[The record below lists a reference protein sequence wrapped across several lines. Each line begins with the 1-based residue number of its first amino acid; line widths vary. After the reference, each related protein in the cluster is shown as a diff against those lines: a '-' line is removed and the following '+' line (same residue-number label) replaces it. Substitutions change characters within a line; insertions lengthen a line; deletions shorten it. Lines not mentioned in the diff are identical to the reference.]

1 METENTDRQFS
12 IDNLLEKA
20 KEALRKFKEAPGK
33 LKAGLLAALAMGF
46 ALVAVIASA
55 WFPSGLSDAVVE
67 REYEEHVLASLPDA
81 GIYDAGGSW
90 KVESVDVTS
99 KEKRD
104 VEPFFTAQFGDTYYE
119 VVGKVKASSG
129 SAELE
134 RVLSCDFVMHEGEWQ
149 PLMDPNT
156 ESETWRATAAPD
168 EKKLG
173 ENGIEALRMVDV
185 ANRSNELSMLYADC
199 KATVDDLSFNEDEQ
213 TASAQ
218 LTFKR
223 EDAFSTAKAVVDA
236 GWKFENGHWI
246 LTSAKANAGAAR
258 VSHEKLVGT
267 WKGTFK
273 DTVADEGNCFGA
285 QGKELVLKI
294 TSVDDESGKV
304 EGTFQGLVHHHA
316 YLDTDANS
324 VEGDTDT
331 GEIPFVA
338 TLNESENIG
347 VNYAG
352 MKTMTIGASFTAPE
366 TSSGKVH
373 ISFGFGTRDDA
384 NAALAKLITKA
395 SVQKGYRSSSMFEDT
410 YTLTKEQ

>member
-1 METENTDRQFS
+1 METENTNKQFG
-12 IDNLLEKA
+12 IDNLLEKP
-20 KEALRKFKEAPGK
+20 KELLCRLKKAPSK
-33 LKAGLLAALAMGF
+33 LKAGILAALAMAI
-46 ALVAVIASA
+46 ALVVYAPAL
-55 WFPSGLSDAVVE
+55 FPSGPSDAVVK
-67 REYEEHVLASLPDA
+67 REYDEHVLASLPDV

-90 KVESVDVTS
+90 KIDSVDVTS

-104 VEPFFTAQFGDTYYE
+104 VEPFLTAQFGETYYE
-119 VVGKVKASSG
+119 VHGKVKASNG
-129 SAELE
+129 RAELE
-134 RVLSCDFVMHEGEWQ
+134 RVLSCNFVMHEGEWQ
-149 PLMDPNT
+149 PLTDPDT

-173 ENGIEALRMVDV
+173 ENGIEALRMVDA

-199 KATVDDLSFNEDEQ
+199 KATVDDLTFNEDEQ
-213 TASAQ
+213 TASAM

-223 EDAFSTAKAVVDA
+223 EDSFSTAKAVVDA
-236 GWKFENGHWI
+236 EWKFENGHWA
-246 LTSAKANAGAAR
+246 LSSAKADAGAAK

-285 QGKELVLKI
+285 QGKELILKI
-294 TSVDDESGKV
+294 TSVDDGSGKV
-304 EGTFQGLVHHHA
+304 EGTFQGLAHYHA

-324 VEGDTDT
+324 AEGDTDT

-338 TLNESENIG
+338 TLNESESIG

-384 NAALAKLITKA
+384 NAALAKLTTKA
-395 SVQKGYRSSSMFEDT
+395 SVKKGYRSSSMFEDT
-410 YTLTKEQ
+410 YTLVKEQ

>member
-1 METENTDRQFS
+1 METENTNKQFS
-12 IDNLLEKA
+12 IDNLLEKP
-20 KEALRKFKEAPGK
+20 KELLCRLKKAPSK
-33 LKAGLLAALAMGF
+33 LKAGILAALAMAI
-46 ALVAVIASA
+46 ALVVYAPAL
-55 WFPSGLSDAVVE
+55 FPSGPSDAVVK
-67 REYEEHVLASLPDA
+67 REYDEHVLASLPDV

-90 KVESVDVTS
+90 KIDSVDVTS

-104 VEPFFTAQFGDTYYE
+104 VEPFLTAQFGETYYE
-119 VVGKVKASSG
+119 VHGKVKASNG

-134 RVLSCDFVMHEGEWQ
+134 RVLSCNFVMHEGEWR
-149 PLMDPNT
+149 PLTDPDT

-173 ENGIEALRMVDV
+173 ENGIEALRMVDA

-199 KATVDDLSFNEDEQ
+199 KATVDDLTFNEDEQ
-213 TASAQ
+213 TASAM

-223 EDAFSTAKAVVDA
+223 EDSFSTAKAVVDA
-236 GWKFENGHWI
+236 EWKFENGHWA
-246 LTSAKANAGAAR
+246 LSSAKADAGAAK

-285 QGKELVLKI
+285 QGKELILKI
-294 TSVDDESGKV
+294 TSVDDGSGKV
-304 EGTFQGLVHHHA
+304 EGTFQGLAHYHA

-324 VEGDTDT
+324 AEGDTDT

-338 TLNESENIG
+338 TLNESESIG

-384 NAALAKLITKA
+384 NAALAKLTTKA
-395 SVQKGYRSSSMFEDT
+395 SVKKGYRSSSMFEDT
-410 YTLTKEQ
+410 YTLVKEQ

>member
-1 METENTDRQFS
+1 METENTEELNANS
-12 IDNLLEKA
+12 LHEKPKELLRRLKDMPRKA
-20 KEALRKFKEAPGK
+20 KVGMLAVGLVVMMITAFLGSAL
-33 LKAGLLAALAMGF
+33 
-46 ALVAVIASA
+46 
-55 WFPSGLSDAVVE
+55 FPSGPSDAVVK
-67 REYEEHVLASLPDA
+67 RECEEHVLATMPEAS
-81 GIYDAGGSW
+81 IYDAEGSW
-90 KVESVDVTS
+90 KVDSVDVTS
-99 KEKRD
+99 KEQRD
-104 VEPFFTAQFGDTYYE
+104 VEPFFTAQFGNTYYA
-119 VVGKVKASSG
+119 VACQVKASNG
-129 SAELE
+129 SVELD
-134 RVLSCDFVMHEGEWQ
+134 RILSCNFVMHEGEWQ
-149 PLMDPNT
+149 PLMDPDT

-173 ENGIEALRMVDV
+173 ENGIEALRMVDA

-199 KATVDDLSFNEDEQ
+199 KAGVKDLTFNEDEQ
-213 TASAQ
+213 TASAK

-223 EDAFSTAKAVVDA
+223 EDTFSTAKAVVDA
-236 GWKFENGHWI
+236 GWKFENGHWV
-246 LTSAKANAGAAR
+246 LTSAKANAGAAK

-267 WKGTFK
+267 WRGTFK
-273 DTVADEGNCFGA
+273 DSVADEGNCFGA

-304 EGTFQGLVHHHA
+304 EGSFQGLAHYHA

-384 NAALAKLITKA
+384 NAALAKLTTKA
-395 SVQKGYRSSSMFEDT
+395 SVKKGYRSSSMFEDT
-410 YTLTKEQ
+410 YTLVKEQ

>member
-1 METENTDRQFS
+1 METENTNKQFS

-20 KEALRKFKEAPGK
+20 KEALRKFKEVPGK
-33 LKAGLLAALAMGF
+33 LKAGLLAALAMGV
-46 ALVAVIASA
+46 ALVLIVLTL
-55 WFPSGLSDAVVE
+55 FPSGPSDALIKRVG
-67 REYEEHVLASLPDA
+67 EEHVLATMPDA
-81 GIYDAGGSW
+81 GIYDAEGSW
-90 KVESVDVTS
+90 KIDSVDVMS

-104 VEPFFTAQFGDTYYE
+104 MEPFLTAQFGDTYYE
-119 VVGKVKASSG
+119 VRCQVKASNG

-134 RVLSCDFVMHEGEWQ
+134 RVLSCNFVMHEGEWQ
-149 PLMDPNT
+149 PLTDPDT
-156 ESETWRATAAPD
+156 ESETWHAVTAPD
-168 EKKLG
+168 EKKIG
-173 ENGIEALRMVDV
+173 KNGIEALRMVDA

-199 KATVDDLSFNEDEQ
+199 KASVEDLTFDEDEQ

-223 EDAFSTAKAVVDA
+223 EDSFSTAKAVVDA
-236 GWKFENGHWI
+236 GWKFENGHWV
-246 LTSAKANAGAAR
+246 LASAKANAGAAK

-267 WKGTFK
+267 WKGAFK

-285 QGKELVLKI
+285 QGRELILKI
-294 TSVDDESGKV
+294 SSVDDESGKV
-304 EGTFQGLVHHHA
+304 EGTFQGLAHYHA
-316 YLDTDANS
+316 YLDADANS
-324 VEGDTDT
+324 VEGDADT
-331 GEIPFVA
+331 GEIPFVT

-384 NAALAKLITKA
+384 NAVLAKLTTKA
-395 SVQKGYRSSSMFEDT
+395 NVKKGYRSSSMFEDT
-410 YTLTKEQ
+410 YTLVKEQ

>member
-1 METENTDRQFS
+1 MEAENTEELNANS
-12 IDNLLEKA
+12 LHEKPKELLHRLKDMPRKA
-20 KEALRKFKEAPGK
+20 KVGMLAV
-33 LKAGLLAALAMGF
+33 GLVVVMITAFLGF
-46 ALVAVIASA
+46 AL
-55 WFPSGLSDAVVE
+55 FPSGPSDALIKRVG
-67 REYEEHVLASLPDA
+67 EEHVLATMPDA
-81 GIYDAGGSW
+81 GIYDAEGSW

-104 VEPFFTAQFGDTYYE
+104 VEPFFIAQFGDTYYE

-149 PLMDPNT
+149 PLMDPST

-246 LTSAKANAGAAR
+246 LTSAKANAGAAK

-273 DTVADEGNCFGA
+273 DTVADEGNCFGV

-384 NAALAKLITKA
+384 NAALAKLTTKA

>member
-1 METENTDRQFS
+1 METENTEELNANS
-12 IDNLLEKA
+12 LHEKPKELLRRLKDMPRKA
-20 KEALRKFKEAPGK
+20 KVGMLAVGLVVVMITAFLGSAL
-33 LKAGLLAALAMGF
+33 
-46 ALVAVIASA
+46 
-55 WFPSGLSDAVVE
+55 FPSGPSDAVVK
-67 REYEEHVLASLPDA
+67 RECEEHVLATMPEAS
-81 GIYDAGGSW
+81 IYDAEGSW
-90 KVESVDVTS
+90 KVDSVDVTS
-99 KEKRD
+99 KEQRD
-104 VEPFFTAQFGDTYYE
+104 VEPFFTAQFGNTYYA
-119 VVGKVKASSG
+119 VACQVKASNG
-129 SAELE
+129 SVELD
-134 RVLSCDFVMHEGEWQ
+134 RILSCNFVMHEGEWQ
-149 PLMDPNT
+149 PLMDPDT

-173 ENGIEALRMVDV
+173 ENGIEALRMVDA

-199 KATVDDLSFNEDEQ
+199 KAGVKDLTFNEDEQ
-213 TASAQ
+213 TASAK

-223 EDAFSTAKAVVDA
+223 EDTFSTAKAVVDA
-236 GWKFENGHWI
+236 GWKFENGHWV
-246 LTSAKANAGAAR
+246 LTSAKANAGAAK

-267 WKGTFK
+267 WRGTFK
-273 DTVADEGNCFGA
+273 DSVADEGNCFGA

-304 EGTFQGLVHHHA
+304 EGSFQGLAHYHA

-384 NAALAKLITKA
+384 NAALAKLTTKA
-395 SVQKGYRSSSMFEDT
+395 SVKKGYRSSSMFEDT
-410 YTLTKEQ
+410 YTLVKEQ

>member
-1 METENTDRQFS
+1 METENTEELNANS
-12 IDNLLEKA
+12 LHEKPKELLHRLKDMSRKA
-20 KEALRKFKEAPGK
+20 KVGI
-33 LKAGLLAALAMGF
+33 LAVG
-46 ALVAVIASA
+46 LVAVMIAAFLRSA
-55 WFPSGLSDAVVE
+55 LFPSGPSDALIKRVG
-67 REYEEHVLASLPDA
+67 EEHVLATMPDA
-81 GIYDAGGSW
+81 GIYDAEGSW
-90 KVESVDVTS
+90 KIDSVDVMS

-104 VEPFFTAQFGDTYYE
+104 MEPFLTAQLGDTYYE
-119 VVGKVKASSG
+119 VTCQVEASNG

-134 RVLSCDFVMHEGEWQ
+134 RVLSCNFVMHEGEWQ
-149 PLMDPNT
+149 PLTDPDT
-156 ESETWRATAAPD
+156 ESETWHAVTAPD
-168 EKKLG
+168 EKKIRK
-173 ENGIEALRMVDV
+173 NGIEALRMVDA
-185 ANRSNELSMLYADC
+185 ANRNNELSVLYADC
-199 KATVDDLSFNEDEQ
+199 KANVEDLTFDEDEQ

-223 EDAFSTAKAVVDA
+223 EDSFSTAKAVVDA

-246 LTSAKANAGAAR
+246 LSSAKADAGAAK

-267 WKGTFK
+267 WRGTFK
-273 DTVADEGNCFGA
+273 DTVADEGNCFSA
-285 QGKELVLKI
+285 QGKELILKI
-294 TSVDDESGKV
+294 SSVDDESGKV
-304 EGTFQGLVHHHA
+304 EGTFQGLAHYHA

-324 VEGDTDT
+324 VEGDIDT

-384 NAALAKLITKA
+384 NAALAKLTTKA
-395 SVQKGYRSSSMFEDT
+395 NVKKGYRSSSMFEDT
-410 YTLTKEQ
+410 YTLVKEQ

>member
-1 METENTDRQFS
+1 METENTNKQFS
-12 IDNLLEKA
+12 IDNLLEKP
-20 KEALRKFKEAPGK
+20 KELLCRLKKAPSK
-33 LKAGLLAALAMGF
+33 LKAGILAALAMAI
-46 ALVAVIASA
+46 ALVVYAPAL
-55 WFPSGLSDAVVE
+55 FPSGPSDAVVK
-67 REYEEHVLASLPDA
+67 REYDEHVLASLPDV

-90 KVESVDVTS
+90 KIDSVDVTS

-104 VEPFFTAQFGDTYYE
+104 VEPFLTAQFGETYYE
-119 VVGKVKASSG
+119 VHGKVKASNG

-134 RVLSCDFVMHEGEWQ
+134 RVLSCNFVMHEGEWQ
-149 PLMDPNT
+149 PLTDPDT
-156 ESETWRATAAPD
+156 ESEAWRATAAPD

-173 ENGIEALRMVDV
+173 ENGIEALRMVDA
-185 ANRSNELSMLYADC
+185 ANRSSELSMLYADC
-199 KATVDDLSFNEDEQ
+199 KATVDDLTFNEDEQ
-213 TASAQ
+213 TASAM

-223 EDAFSTAKAVVDA
+223 EDSFSTAKAVVDA
-236 GWKFENGHWI
+236 EWKFENGHWA
-246 LTSAKANAGAAR
+246 LSSAKADAGAAK

-285 QGKELVLKI
+285 QGKELILKI
-294 TSVDDESGKV
+294 TSVDDGSGKV
-304 EGTFQGLVHHHA
+304 EGTFQGLAHYHA

-324 VEGDTDT
+324 AEGDTDT

-338 TLNESENIG
+338 TLNESESIG

-384 NAALAKLITKA
+384 NAALAKLTTKA
-395 SVQKGYRSSSMFEDT
+395 SVKKGYRSSSMFEDT
-410 YTLTKEQ
+410 YTLVKEQ

>member
-1 METENTDRQFS
+1 METENTEELNANS
-12 IDNLLEKA
+12 LHEKPKELLRRLKDMPRKA
-20 KEALRKFKEAPGK
+20 KVGMLAVGLVVVMITAFLGSAL
-33 LKAGLLAALAMGF
+33 
-46 ALVAVIASA
+46 
-55 WFPSGLSDAVVE
+55 FPSGPSDAVVK
-67 REYEEHVLASLPDA
+67 RECEEHVLASLPEA
-81 GIYDAGGSW
+81 SIYDAEGSW
-90 KVESVDVTS
+90 KVDSVDVTS
-99 KEKRD
+99 KEQRD
-104 VEPFFTAQFGDTYYE
+104 VEPFFTAQFGNTYYA
-119 VVGKVKASSG
+119 VACQVKASNG
-129 SAELE
+129 SVELD
-134 RVLSCDFVMHEGEWQ
+134 RILSCNFVMYEGEWQ
-149 PLMDPNT
+149 PLMDPDT

-173 ENGIEALRMVDV
+173 ENGIEALRMVDA

-199 KATVDDLSFNEDEQ
+199 KAGVKDLTFNEDEQ
-213 TASAQ
+213 TASAK

-223 EDAFSTAKAVVDA
+223 EDTFSTAKAVVDA
-236 GWKFENGHWI
+236 GWKFENGHWV
-246 LTSAKANAGAAR
+246 LTSAKANAGAAK

-267 WKGTFK
+267 WRGTFK
-273 DTVADEGNCFGA
+273 DSVADEGNCFGA

-304 EGTFQGLVHHHA
+304 EGSFQGLAHYHA

-384 NAALAKLITKA
+384 NTVLAKLTTKA
-395 SVQKGYRSSSMFEDT
+395 NAKKGYRSSSMFEDT
-410 YTLTKEQ
+410 YSLVKEQ

>member
-1 METENTDRQFS
+1 METENTNKQFS

-20 KEALRKFKEAPGK
+20 KEALRKFKEVPGK
-33 LKAGLLAALAMGF
+33 LKAGLLAALAMGV
-46 ALVAVIASA
+46 ALVLIVLTL
-55 WFPSGLSDAVVE
+55 FPSGPSDALIKRVG
-67 REYEEHVLASLPDA
+67 EEHVLATMPDA
-81 GIYDAGGSW
+81 GIYDAEGSW
-90 KVESVDVTS
+90 KIDSVDVMS

-104 VEPFFTAQFGDTYYE
+104 MEPFLTAQFGDTYYE
-119 VVGKVKASSG
+119 VRCQVKASNG

-134 RVLSCDFVMHEGEWQ
+134 RVLSCNFVMHEGEWQ
-149 PLMDPNT
+149 ALTDPDT
-156 ESETWRATAAPD
+156 ESETWHAVTAPD
-168 EKKLG
+168 EKKIG
-173 ENGIEALRMVDV
+173 KNGIEALRMVDA

-199 KATVDDLSFNEDEQ
+199 KANVEDLTFDEDEQ

-223 EDAFSTAKAVVDA
+223 EDSFSTAKAVVDA
-236 GWKFENGHWI
+236 GWKFENGHWA
-246 LTSAKANAGAAR
+246 LTSAKANAGAAK

-267 WKGTFK
+267 WRGTFK

-285 QGKELVLKI
+285 QGKELILKI
-294 TSVDDESGKV
+294 SSVDDESGKV
-304 EGTFQGLVHHHA
+304 EGTFQGLAHYHA

-324 VEGDTDT
+324 VEGDIDT

-384 NAALAKLITKA
+384 NAALAKLTTKA
-395 SVQKGYRSSSMFEDT
+395 NVKKGYRSSSMFEDT
-410 YTLTKEQ
+410 YTLVKEQ

>member
-1 METENTDRQFS
+1 METENTEELNANS
-12 IDNLLEKA
+12 LHEKPKELLRRLKDMPRKA
-20 KEALRKFKEAPGK
+20 KVGMLAVGLVVVMITAFLGSAL
-33 LKAGLLAALAMGF
+33 
-46 ALVAVIASA
+46 
-55 WFPSGLSDAVVE
+55 FPSGPSDALIKRVG
-67 REYEEHVLASLPDA
+67 EEHVLATMPDA
-81 GIYDAGGSW
+81 GIYDAEGSW
-90 KVESVDVTS
+90 KIDSVDVMS

-104 VEPFFTAQFGDTYYE
+104 MEPFLTAQFGDTYYE
-119 VVGKVKASSG
+119 VTCQVKASNG

-134 RVLSCDFVMHEGEWQ
+134 RVLSCNFVMHEGEWQ
-149 PLMDPNT
+149 PLADPDT
-156 ESETWRATAAPD
+156 ESETWHAAVAPD
-168 EKKLG
+168 EKKIG
-173 ENGIEALRMVDV
+173 KNGIEALRMVDA

-199 KATVDDLSFNEDEQ
+199 KASVEDLTFDEDEQ
-213 TASAQ
+213 TASGQ

-223 EDAFSTAKAVVDA
+223 EDSFSTAKAVVDA
-236 GWKFENGHWI
+236 GWKFENGHWV
-246 LTSAKANAGAAR
+246 LSSAKADAGAAK

-267 WKGTFK
+267 WRGTFK
-273 DTVADEGNCFGA
+273 DSVADEGNCFGA

-304 EGTFQGLVHHHA
+304 EGSFQGLAHYHA

-366 TSSGKVH
+366 TSSGKIH

-384 NAALAKLITKA
+384 NAALAKLTTKA
-395 SVQKGYRSSSMFEDT
+395 SVKKGYRSSSMFEDT
-410 YTLTKEQ
+410 YTLVKEQ

>member
-1 METENTDRQFS
+1 METENTNRQFS
-12 IDNLLEKA
+12 IDNLLEKP
-20 KEALRKFKEAPGK
+20 KELLCRLKKAPSK
-33 LKAGLLAALAMGF
+33 LKAGILAALAMAI
-46 ALVAVIASA
+46 ALVVYAPAL
-55 WFPSGLSDAVVE
+55 FPSGPSDAVVK
-67 REYEEHVLASLPDA
+67 REYDEHVLASLPDV

-90 KVESVDVTS
+90 KIDSVDVTS

-104 VEPFFTAQFGDTYYE
+104 VEPFLTAQFGETYYE
-119 VVGKVKASSG
+119 VHGKVKASNG

-134 RVLSCDFVMHEGEWQ
+134 RVLSCNFVMHEGEWQ
-149 PLMDPNT
+149 PLTDPDT

-173 ENGIEALRMVDV
+173 ENGIEALRMVDA

-199 KATVDDLSFNEDEQ
+199 KATVDDLTFNEDEQ
-213 TASAQ
+213 TASAM

-223 EDAFSTAKAVVDA
+223 EDSFSTAKAVVDA
-236 GWKFENGHWI
+236 EWKFENGHWA
-246 LTSAKANAGAAR
+246 LSSAKADAGAAK

-285 QGKELVLKI
+285 QGKELILKI
-294 TSVDDESGKV
+294 TSVDDGSGKV
-304 EGTFQGLVHHHA
+304 EGTFQGLAHYHA

-324 VEGDTDT
+324 AEGDTDT

-338 TLNESENIG
+338 TLNESESIG

-352 MKTMTIGASFTAPE
+352 MKTMAIGASFTAPE

-384 NAALAKLITKA
+384 NAALAKLTTKA
-395 SVQKGYRSSSMFEDT
+395 SVKKGYRSSSMFEDT
-410 YTLTKEQ
+410 YTLVKEQ

>member
-1 METENTDRQFS
+1 METENTNKQFS
-12 IDNLLEKA
+12 IDNLLEKP
-20 KEALRKFKEAPGK
+20 KELLCRLKKAPSK
-33 LKAGLLAALAMGF
+33 LKAGILAALAMAI
-46 ALVAVIASA
+46 ALVVYAPAL
-55 WFPSGLSDAVVE
+55 FPSGPSDAVVK
-67 REYEEHVLASLPDA
+67 REYDEHVLASLPDV

-90 KVESVDVTS
+90 KIDSVDVTS

-104 VEPFFTAQFGDTYYE
+104 VEPFLTAQFGETYYE
-119 VVGKVKASSG
+119 VHGKVKASNG

-134 RVLSCDFVMHEGEWQ
+134 RVLSCNFVMHEGEWQ
-149 PLMDPNT
+149 PLTDPDT

-173 ENGIEALRMVDV
+173 ENGIEALRMVDA

-199 KATVDDLSFNEDEQ
+199 KATVDDLTFNEDEQ
-213 TASAQ
+213 TASAM

-223 EDAFSTAKAVVDA
+223 EDSFSTAKAVVDA
-236 GWKFENGHWI
+236 EWKFENGHWA
-246 LTSAKANAGAAR
+246 LSSAKADAGAAK

-273 DTVADEGNCFGA
+273 DAVADEGNCFGA
-285 QGKELVLKI
+285 QGKELILKI
-294 TSVDDESGKV
+294 TSVDDGSGKV
-304 EGTFQGLVHHHA
+304 EGTFQGLAHYHA

-324 VEGDTDT
+324 AEGDTDT

-338 TLNESENIG
+338 TLNESESIG

-384 NAALAKLITKA
+384 NAALAKLTTKA
-395 SVQKGYRSSSMFEDT
+395 SVKKGYRSSSMFEDT
-410 YTLTKEQ
+410 YTLVKEQ

>member
-1 METENTDRQFS
+1 METENTNKQFS
-12 IDNLLEKA
+12 IDNLLEKP
-20 KEALRKFKEAPGK
+20 KELLCRLKKAPSK
-33 LKAGLLAALAMGF
+33 LKAGILAALAMAI
-46 ALVAVIASA
+46 ALVVYAPAL
-55 WFPSGLSDAVVE
+55 FPSGPSDAVVK
-67 REYEEHVLASLPDA
+67 REYDEHVLASLPDV

-90 KVESVDVTS
+90 KIDSVDVTS

-104 VEPFFTAQFGDTYYE
+104 VEPFLTAQFGETYYE
-119 VVGKVKASSG
+119 VHGKVKASNG

-134 RVLSCDFVMHEGEWQ
+134 RVLSCNFVMHEGEWQ
-149 PLMDPNT
+149 PLTDPDT

-173 ENGIEALRMVDV
+173 ENGIEALRMVDA

-199 KATVDDLSFNEDEQ
+199 KATVDDLTFNEDEQ
-213 TASAQ
+213 TASAM

-223 EDAFSTAKAVVDA
+223 EDSFSTAKAVVDA
-236 GWKFENGHWI
+236 EWKFENGHWA
-246 LTSAKANAGAAR
+246 LSSAKADAGAAK
-258 VSHEKLVGT
+258 VSHEKLIGT

-285 QGKELVLKI
+285 QGKELILKI
-294 TSVDDESGKV
+294 TSVDDGSGKV
-304 EGTFQGLVHHHA
+304 EGTFQGLAHYHA

-324 VEGDTDT
+324 AEGDTDT

-338 TLNESENIG
+338 TLNESESIG

-366 TSSGKVH
+366 MSSGKVH

-384 NAALAKLITKA
+384 NAALAKLTTKA
-395 SVQKGYRSSSMFEDT
+395 SVKKGYRSSSMFEDT
-410 YTLTKEQ
+410 YTLVKEQ

>member
-1 METENTDRQFS
+1 METENTNKQFS
-12 IDNLLEKA
+12 IDNLLEKP
-20 KEALRKFKEAPGK
+20 KELLCRLKKAPSK
-33 LKAGLLAALAMGF
+33 LKAGILAALAMAI
-46 ALVAVIASA
+46 ALVVYAPAL
-55 WFPSGLSDAVVE
+55 FPSGPSDAVVK
-67 REYEEHVLASLPDA
+67 REYDEHVLASLPDV

-90 KVESVDVTS
+90 KIDSVDVTS

-104 VEPFFTAQFGDTYYE
+104 VEPFLTAQFGETYYE
-119 VVGKVKASSG
+119 VHGKVKASNG
-129 SAELE
+129 SAELK
-134 RVLSCDFVMHEGEWQ
+134 RVLSCNFVMHEGEWQ
-149 PLMDPNT
+149 PLTDPDT

-173 ENGIEALRMVDV
+173 ENGIEALRMVDA

-199 KATVDDLSFNEDEQ
+199 KATVDDLTFNEDEQ
-213 TASAQ
+213 TASAM

-223 EDAFSTAKAVVDA
+223 EDSFSTAKAVVDA
-236 GWKFENGHWI
+236 EWKFENGHWA
-246 LTSAKANAGAAR
+246 LSSAKADAGAAK

-285 QGKELVLKI
+285 QGKELILKI
-294 TSVDDESGKV
+294 TSVDDGSGKV
-304 EGTFQGLVHHHA
+304 EGTFQGLAHYHA

-324 VEGDTDT
+324 AEGDTDT

-338 TLNESENIG
+338 TLNESESIG

-384 NAALAKLITKA
+384 NAALAKLTTKA
-395 SVQKGYRSSSMFEDT
+395 SVKKGYRSSSMFEDT
-410 YTLTKEQ
+410 YTLVKEQ

>member
-1 METENTDRQFS
+1 METENTEELNANS
-12 IDNLLEKA
+12 LHEKPKELLHRLKDMSRKA
-20 KEALRKFKEAPGK
+20 KVGI
-33 LKAGLLAALAMGF
+33 LAVG
-46 ALVAVIASA
+46 LVAVMIAAFLRSA
-55 WFPSGLSDAVVE
+55 LFPSGPSDALIKRVG
-67 REYEEHVLASLPDA
+67 EEHVLATMPDA
-81 GIYDAGGSW
+81 GIYDAEGSW
-90 KVESVDVTS
+90 KIDSVDVMS

-104 VEPFFTAQFGDTYYE
+104 MEPFLTAQLGDTYYE
-119 VVGKVKASSG
+119 VTCQVEASNG

-134 RVLSCDFVMHEGEWQ
+134 RVLSCNFVMHEGEWQ
-149 PLMDPNT
+149 PLTDPDT
-156 ESETWRATAAPD
+156 ESETWHAVTAPD
-168 EKKLG
+168 EKKIG
-173 ENGIEALRMVDV
+173 KNGIEALRMVDA

-199 KATVDDLSFNEDEQ
+199 KANVEDLTFDEDEQ

-223 EDAFSTAKAVVDA
+223 EDSFSTAKAVVDA

-246 LTSAKANAGAAR
+246 LSSAKADAGAAK

-267 WKGTFK
+267 WRGTFK

-285 QGKELVLKI
+285 QGKELILKI
-294 TSVDDESGKV
+294 SSVDDESGKV
-304 EGTFQGLVHHHA
+304 EGTFQGLAHYHA

-338 TLNESENIG
+338 TLNENENIG

-352 MKTMTIGASFTAPE
+352 MKTMTIGAGFTAPE

-384 NAALAKLITKA
+384 NAALAKLTTKA
-395 SVQKGYRSSSMFEDT
+395 SVKKGYRSSSMFEDT
-410 YTLTKEQ
+410 YTLVKEQ

>member
-1 METENTDRQFS
+1 METENTNKQFS
-12 IDNLLEKA
+12 IDNLLEKP
-20 KEALRKFKEAPGK
+20 KELLCRLKKAPSK
-33 LKAGLLAALAMGF
+33 LKAGILAALAMAI
-46 ALVAVIASA
+46 ALVVYAPAL
-55 WFPSGLSDAVVE
+55 FPSGPSDAVVK
-67 REYEEHVLASLPDA
+67 REYDEHVLASLPDV
-81 GIYDAGGSW
+81 GIYDTGGSW
-90 KVESVDVTS
+90 KIDSVDVTS

-104 VEPFFTAQFGDTYYE
+104 VEPFLTAQFGETYYE
-119 VVGKVKASSG
+119 VHGKVKASNG

-134 RVLSCDFVMHEGEWQ
+134 RVLSCNFVMHEGEWQ
-149 PLMDPNT
+149 PLTDPDT

-173 ENGIEALRMVDV
+173 ENGIEALRMVDA

-199 KATVDDLSFNEDEQ
+199 KATVDDLTFNEDEQ
-213 TASAQ
+213 TASAM

-223 EDAFSTAKAVVDA
+223 EDSFSTAKAVVDA
-236 GWKFENGHWI
+236 EWKFENGHWA
-246 LTSAKANAGAAR
+246 LSSAKADAGAAK

-285 QGKELVLKI
+285 QGKELILKI
-294 TSVDDESGKV
+294 TSVDDGSGKV
-304 EGTFQGLVHHHA
+304 EGTFQGLAHYHA

-324 VEGDTDT
+324 AEGDTDT

-338 TLNESENIG
+338 TLNESESIG

-384 NAALAKLITKA
+384 NAALAKLTTKA
-395 SVQKGYRSSSMFEDT
+395 SVKKGYRSSSMFEDT
-410 YTLTKEQ
+410 YTLVKEQ

>member
-1 METENTDRQFS
+1 METENTEELNANS
-12 IDNLLEKA
+12 LHEKPKELLHRLKDMSRKA
-20 KEALRKFKEAPGK
+20 KVGI
-33 LKAGLLAALAMGF
+33 LAVG
-46 ALVAVIASA
+46 LVAVMIAAFLRSA
-55 WFPSGLSDAVVE
+55 LFPSGPSDALIKRVG
-67 REYEEHVLASLPDA
+67 EEHVLATMPDA
-81 GIYDAGGSW
+81 GIYDAEGSW
-90 KVESVDVTS
+90 KIDSVDVMS

-104 VEPFFTAQFGDTYYE
+104 MEPFLTAQLGDTYYE
-119 VVGKVKASSG
+119 VTCQVEASNG

-134 RVLSCDFVMHEGEWQ
+134 QVLSCNFVMHEGEWQ
-149 PLMDPNT
+149 PLTDPDT
-156 ESETWRATAAPD
+156 ESETWHAVTAPD
-168 EKKLG
+168 EKKIG
-173 ENGIEALRMVDV
+173 KNGIEALRMVDA

-199 KATVDDLSFNEDEQ
+199 KANVEDLTFDEDEQ

-223 EDAFSTAKAVVDA
+223 EDSFSTAKAVVDA

-246 LTSAKANAGAAR
+246 LSSAKADAGAAK

-267 WKGTFK
+267 WRGTFK

-285 QGKELVLKI
+285 QGKELILKI
-294 TSVDDESGKV
+294 SSVDDESGKV
-304 EGTFQGLVHHHA
+304 EGTFQGLAHYHA

-324 VEGDTDT
+324 VEGDAGT

-352 MKTMTIGASFTAPE
+352 MKTMTIGAGFTAPE

-373 ISFGFGTRDDA
+373 ISFGFGTHDDA
-384 NAALAKLITKA
+384 NAALAKLTTKA
-395 SVQKGYRSSSMFEDT
+395 SVKKGYRSSSMFEDT
-410 YTLTKEQ
+410 YTLVKEQ

>member
-1 METENTDRQFS
+1 METENTNKQFS
-12 IDNLLEKA
+12 IDNLLEKP
-20 KEALRKFKEAPGK
+20 KELLCRLKKAPSK
-33 LKAGLLAALAMGF
+33 LKAGILAALAMAI
-46 ALVAVIASA
+46 ALVVYAPAL
-55 WFPSGLSDAVVE
+55 FPSGPSDAVVK
-67 REYEEHVLASLPDA
+67 REYDEHVLASLPDV

-90 KVESVDVTS
+90 KIDSVDVTS

-104 VEPFFTAQFGDTYYE
+104 VEPFLTAQFGETYYE
-119 VVGKVKASSG
+119 VHGKVKASNG

-134 RVLSCDFVMHEGEWQ
+134 RVLSCNFVMHEGEWQ
-149 PLMDPNT
+149 PLTDPDT

-173 ENGIEALRMVDV
+173 ESGIEALRMVDA

-199 KATVDDLSFNEDEQ
+199 KATVDDLTFNEDEQ
-213 TASAQ
+213 TASAM

-223 EDAFSTAKAVVDA
+223 EDSFSTAKAVVDA
-236 GWKFENGHWI
+236 EWKFENGHWA
-246 LTSAKANAGAAR
+246 LSSAKADAGAAK

-285 QGKELVLKI
+285 QGKELILKI
-294 TSVDDESGKV
+294 TSVDDGSGKV
-304 EGTFQGLVHHHA
+304 EGTFQGLAHYHA

-324 VEGDTDT
+324 AEGDTDT

-338 TLNESENIG
+338 TLNESESIG

-384 NAALAKLITKA
+384 NAALAKLTTKA
-395 SVQKGYRSSSMFEDT
+395 SVKKGYRSSSMFEDT
-410 YTLTKEQ
+410 YTLVKEQ

>member
-1 METENTDRQFS
+1 METENTNKQFS
-12 IDNLLEKA
+12 IDNLLEKP
-20 KEALRKFKEAPGK
+20 KELLCRLKKAPSK
-33 LKAGLLAALAMGF
+33 LKAGILAALAMAI
-46 ALVAVIASA
+46 ALVVYAPAL
-55 WFPSGLSDAVVE
+55 FPSGPSDAVVK
-67 REYEEHVLASLPDA
+67 REYDEHVLASLPDV

-90 KVESVDVTS
+90 KIDSVDVTS

-104 VEPFFTAQFGDTYYE
+104 VEPFLTAQFGETYYE
-119 VVGKVKASSG
+119 VHGKVKASNG

-134 RVLSCDFVMHEGEWQ
+134 RVLSCNFVMHEGEWQ
-149 PLMDPNT
+149 PLTDPDT

-173 ENGIEALRMVDV
+173 ENGIEALRMVDA

-199 KATVDDLSFNEDEQ
+199 KATVDDLTFNEDEQ
-213 TASAQ
+213 TASTM

-223 EDAFSTAKAVVDA
+223 EDSFSTAKAVVDA
-236 GWKFENGHWI
+236 EWKFENGRWA
-246 LTSAKANAGAAR
+246 LSSAKADAGAAK

-285 QGKELVLKI
+285 QGKELILKI
-294 TSVDDESGKV
+294 TSVDDGSGKV
-304 EGTFQGLVHHHA
+304 EGTFQGLAHYHA

-324 VEGDTDT
+324 AEGDTDT

-338 TLNESENIG
+338 TLNESESIG

-384 NAALAKLITKA
+384 NAALAKLTTKA
-395 SVQKGYRSSSMFEDT
+395 SVKKGYRSSSMFEDT
-410 YTLTKEQ
+410 YTLVKEQ

>member
-1 METENTDRQFS
+1 METENTNKQFS
-12 IDNLLEKA
+12 IDNLLEKP
-20 KEALRKFKEAPGK
+20 KELLCRLKKAPSK
-33 LKAGLLAALAMGF
+33 LKAGILAALAMAI
-46 ALVAVIASA
+46 ALVVYAPAL
-55 WFPSGLSDAVVE
+55 FPSGPSDAVVK
-67 REYEEHVLASLPDA
+67 REYDEHVLASLPDV

-90 KVESVDVTS
+90 KIDSVDVTS

-104 VEPFFTAQFGDTYYE
+104 VEPFLTAQFGETYYE
-119 VVGKVKASSG
+119 VHGKVKASNG

-134 RVLSCDFVMHEGEWQ
+134 RVLSCNFVMHEGEWQ
-149 PLMDPNT
+149 PLTDPDT

-173 ENGIEALRMVDV
+173 ENGIEALRMVDA

-199 KATVDDLSFNEDEQ
+199 KATVDDLTFNEDEQ
-213 TASAQ
+213 TASAM

-223 EDAFSTAKAVVDA
+223 EDSFSTAKAVVDA
-236 GWKFENGHWI
+236 EWKFENGHWA
-246 LTSAKANAGAAR
+246 LSSAKADAGAAK

-285 QGKELVLKI
+285 QGKELILKI
-294 TSVDDESGKV
+294 TSVDDGSGKV
-304 EGTFQGLVHHHA
+304 EGTFQGLAHYHA
-316 YLDTDANS
+316 CLDTDANS
-324 VEGDTDT
+324 AEGDTDT

-338 TLNESENIG
+338 TLNESESIG

-384 NAALAKLITKA
+384 NAALAKLTTKA
-395 SVQKGYRSSSMFEDT
+395 SVKKGYRSSSMFEDT
-410 YTLTKEQ
+410 YTLVKEQ

>member
-1 METENTDRQFS
+1 METENTEELNANS
-12 IDNLLEKA
+12 LHEKPKELLRRLKDMPRKA
-20 KEALRKFKEAPGK
+20 KVGMLAVGLVVVMITAFLGSAL
-33 LKAGLLAALAMGF
+33 
-46 ALVAVIASA
+46 
-55 WFPSGLSDAVVE
+55 FPSGPSDAVVK
-67 REYEEHVLASLPDA
+67 RECEEHVLATMPDA
-81 GIYDAGGSW
+81 GIYDAEGSW
-90 KVESVDVTS
+90 KIDSVDVMS
-99 KEKRD
+99 KEQRD
-104 VEPFFTAQFGDTYYE
+104 MEPFLTAQFGDTYYE
-119 VVGKVKASSG
+119 VRYQVKASNG

-134 RVLSCDFVMHEGEWQ
+134 RVLSCNFVMHEGEWQ
-149 PLMDPNT
+149 PLTDPDT
-156 ESETWRATAAPD
+156 ESETWHAVTAPD
-168 EKKLG
+168 EKKIG
-173 ENGIEALRMVDV
+173 KNGIEALRMVDA

-199 KATVDDLSFNEDEQ
+199 KANVEDLTFDEDEQ
-213 TASAQ
+213 AASAQ

-223 EDAFSTAKAVVDA
+223 EDSFSTAKAVVDA

-246 LTSAKANAGAAR
+246 LSSAKADAGAAK

-267 WKGTFK
+267 WRGTFK

-285 QGKELVLKI
+285 QGKELILKI
-294 TSVDDESGKV
+294 SSVDDESGKV
-304 EGTFQGLVHHHA
+304 EGTFQGLAHYHA

-338 TLNESENIG
+338 TLNESESIG

-384 NAALAKLITKA
+384 NAALAKLTTKA
-395 SVQKGYRSSSMFEDT
+395 SVKKGYRSSSMFEDT
-410 YTLTKEQ
+410 YTLVKEQ

>member
-1 METENTDRQFS
+1 MEAENIEELNANS
-12 IDNLLEKA
+12 LHEKPKELLHRLKDMPRKA
-20 KEALRKFKEAPGK
+20 KMMLTGVVIVVVTAP
-33 LKAGLLAALAMGF
+33 
-46 ALVAVIASA
+46 VVIAPA
-55 WFPSGLSDAVVE
+55 LFPSGPSDALIN
-67 REYEEHVLASLPDA
+67 RECEEHVLATMPDA
-81 GIYDAGGSW
+81 GIYDAEGSW
-90 KVESVDVTS
+90 KVDSVDVTS
-99 KEKRD
+99 KEQRD

-119 VVGKVKASSG
+119 VTCQVKASNG
-129 SAELE
+129 SAELD
-134 RVLSCDFVMHEGEWQ
+134 RILSCDFVMHEGEWQ
-149 PLMDPNT
+149 PLMDPST

-246 LTSAKANAGAAR
+246 LTSAKANAGAAK
-258 VSHEKLVGT
+258 VSHEKLAGT

-273 DTVADEGNCFGA
+273 DTVADEGNCFGV

-384 NAALAKLITKA
+384 NAALAKLTTKA

>member
-1 METENTDRQFS
+1 METENTNKQFS
-12 IDNLLEKA
+12 IDNLLEKP
-20 KEALRKFKEAPGK
+20 KELLCRLKKAPSK
-33 LKAGLLAALAMGF
+33 LKAGILAALAMAI
-46 ALVAVIASA
+46 ALVVYAPAL
-55 WFPSGLSDAVVE
+55 FPSGPSDAVVK
-67 REYEEHVLASLPDA
+67 REYDEHVLASLPDV

-90 KVESVDVTS
+90 KIDSVDVTS

-104 VEPFFTAQFGDTYYE
+104 VQPFLTAQLGETYYE
-119 VVGKVKASSG
+119 VHGKVKASNG

-134 RVLSCDFVMHEGEWQ
+134 RVLSCNFVMHEGEWQ
-149 PLMDPNT
+149 PLTDPDT

-173 ENGIEALRMVDV
+173 ENGIEALRMVDA

-199 KATVDDLSFNEDEQ
+199 KATVDDLTFNEDEQ
-213 TASAQ
+213 TASTM

-223 EDAFSTAKAVVDA
+223 EDSFSTAKAVVDA
-236 GWKFENGHWI
+236 EWKFENGHWA
-246 LTSAKANAGAAR
+246 LSSAKADAGAAK

-285 QGKELVLKI
+285 QGKELILKI
-294 TSVDDESGKV
+294 TSVDDGSGKV
-304 EGTFQGLVHHHA
+304 EGTFQGLAHYHA

-324 VEGDTDT
+324 AEGDTDT

-338 TLNESENIG
+338 TLNESESIG

-384 NAALAKLITKA
+384 NAALAKLTTKA
-395 SVQKGYRSSSMFEDT
+395 SVKKGYRSSSMFEDT
-410 YTLTKEQ
+410 YTLVKEQ

>member
-1 METENTDRQFS
+1 METENTNKQFS
-12 IDNLLEKA
+12 IDNLLEKP
-20 KEALRKFKEAPGK
+20 KELLCRLKKAPSK
-33 LKAGLLAALAMGF
+33 LKAGILAALAMAI
-46 ALVAVIASA
+46 ALVVYAPAL
-55 WFPSGLSDAVVE
+55 FPSGPSDAVVK
-67 REYEEHVLASLPDA
+67 REYDEHVLASLPDV

-90 KVESVDVTS
+90 KIDSVDVTS

-104 VEPFFTAQFGDTYYE
+104 AEPFLTAQFGETYYE
-119 VVGKVKASSG
+119 VHGKVKASNG

-134 RVLSCDFVMHEGEWQ
+134 RVLSCNFVMHEGEWQ
-149 PLMDPNT
+149 PLTDPDT

-173 ENGIEALRMVDV
+173 ENGIEALRMVDA

-199 KATVDDLSFNEDEQ
+199 KATVDDLTFNEDEQ
-213 TASAQ
+213 TASTM

-223 EDAFSTAKAVVDA
+223 EDSFSTAKAVVDA
-236 GWKFENGHWI
+236 EWKFENGHWA
-246 LTSAKANAGAAR
+246 LSSAKADAGAAK

-285 QGKELVLKI
+285 QGKELILKI
-294 TSVDDESGKV
+294 TSVDDGSGKV
-304 EGTFQGLVHHHA
+304 EGTFQGLAHYHA

-324 VEGDTDT
+324 AEGDTDT

-338 TLNESENIG
+338 TLNESESIG

-384 NAALAKLITKA
+384 NAALAKLTTKA
-395 SVQKGYRSSSMFEDT
+395 SVKKGYRSSSMFEDT
-410 YTLTKEQ
+410 YTLVKEQ

>member
-1 METENTDRQFS
+1 METENTEELNANS
-12 IDNLLEKA
+12 LHEKPKELLHRLKDMSRKA
-20 KEALRKFKEAPGK
+20 KVGI
-33 LKAGLLAALAMGF
+33 LAVG
-46 ALVAVIASA
+46 LVAVMIAAFLRSA
-55 WFPSGLSDAVVE
+55 LFPSGPSDALIKRVG
-67 REYEEHVLASLPDA
+67 EEHVLATMPDA
-81 GIYDAGGSW
+81 GIYDAEGSW
-90 KVESVDVTS
+90 KIDSVDVMS

-104 VEPFFTAQFGDTYYE
+104 MEPFLTAQLGDTYYE
-119 VVGKVKASSG
+119 VTCQVEASNG

-134 RVLSCDFVMHEGEWQ
+134 RVLSCNFVMHEGEWQ
-149 PLMDPNT
+149 PLTDPDT
-156 ESETWRATAAPD
+156 ESETWHAVTAPD
-168 EKKLG
+168 EKKIG
-173 ENGIEALRMVDV
+173 KNGIEALRMVDA

-199 KATVDDLSFNEDEQ
+199 KANVEDLTFDEDEQ

-223 EDAFSTAKAVVDA
+223 EDSFSNAKAVVDA

-246 LTSAKANAGAAR
+246 LSSAKADAGAAK

-267 WKGTFK
+267 WRGTFK

-285 QGKELVLKI
+285 QGKELILKI
-294 TSVDDESGKV
+294 SSVDDESGKV
-304 EGTFQGLVHHHA
+304 EGTFQGLAHYHA

-352 MKTMTIGASFTAPE
+352 MKTMTIGAGFTAPE

-373 ISFGFGTRDDA
+373 ISFGFGTHDDA
-384 NAALAKLITKA
+384 NAALAKLTTKA
-395 SVQKGYRSSSMFEDT
+395 SVKKGYRSSSMFEDT
-410 YTLTKEQ
+410 YTLVKEQ

>member
-1 METENTDRQFS
+1 METENTEELNANS
-12 IDNLLEKA
+12 LHEKPKELLHRLKDMPRKA
-20 KEALRKFKEAPGK
+20 KVGI
-33 LKAGLLAALAMGF
+33 LAVG
-46 ALVAVIASA
+46 LVAVMIAAFLRSA
-55 WFPSGLSDAVVE
+55 LFPSGPSDALIKRVG
-67 REYEEHVLASLPDA
+67 EEHVLATMPDA
-81 GIYDAGGSW
+81 GIYDAEGSW
-90 KVESVDVTS
+90 KIDSVDVMS

-104 VEPFFTAQFGDTYYE
+104 MEPFLTAQLGDTYYE
-119 VVGKVKASSG
+119 ATCQVEASNG

-134 RVLSCDFVMHEGEWQ
+134 RVLSCNFVMHEGEWQ
-149 PLMDPNT
+149 PLTDPDT
-156 ESETWRATAAPD
+156 ESETWHAVTAPD
-168 EKKLG
+168 EKKIG
-173 ENGIEALRMVDV
+173 KNGIEALRMVDA

-199 KATVDDLSFNEDEQ
+199 KANVEDLTFDEDEQ

-223 EDAFSTAKAVVDA
+223 EDSFSTAKAVVDA

-246 LTSAKANAGAAR
+246 LSSAKADAGAAK

-267 WKGTFK
+267 WRGTFK

-285 QGKELVLKI
+285 QGKELILKI
-294 TSVDDESGKV
+294 SSVDDESGKV
-304 EGTFQGLVHHHA
+304 EGTFQGLAHYHA

-324 VEGDTDT
+324 VEGDAGT

-352 MKTMTIGASFTAPE
+352 MKTMTIGAGFTAPE

-384 NAALAKLITKA
+384 NAALAKLTTKA
-395 SVQKGYRSSSMFEDT
+395 NVKKGYRSSSMFEDT
-410 YTLTKEQ
+410 YTLVKEQ

>member
-1 METENTDRQFS
+1 METENTNKQFS
-12 IDNLLEKA
+12 IDNLLEKP
-20 KEALRKFKEAPGK
+20 KELLCRLKKAPSK
-33 LKAGLLAALAMGF
+33 LKAGILAALAMAI
-46 ALVAVIASA
+46 ALVVYAPAL
-55 WFPSGLSDAVVE
+55 FPSGPSDAVVK
-67 REYEEHVLASLPDA
+67 REYDEHVLASLPDV

-90 KVESVDVTS
+90 KIDSVDVTS

-104 VEPFFTAQFGDTYYE
+104 VEPFLTAQFGETYYE
-119 VVGKVKASSG
+119 VHGKVKASNG

-134 RVLSCDFVMHEGEWQ
+134 RVLSCNFVMHEGEWQ
-149 PLMDPNT
+149 PLTDPDT

-173 ENGIEALRMVDV
+173 ENGIEALRMVDA
-185 ANRSNELSMLYADC
+185 ANRSNELSMLYSDC
-199 KATVDDLSFNEDEQ
+199 KATVDDLTFNEDEQ
-213 TASAQ
+213 TASAM

-223 EDAFSTAKAVVDA
+223 EDSFSTAKAVVDA
-236 GWKFENGHWI
+236 EWKFENGHWA
-246 LTSAKANAGAAR
+246 LSSAKADAGAAK

-285 QGKELVLKI
+285 QGKELILKI
-294 TSVDDESGKV
+294 TSVDDGSGKV
-304 EGTFQGLVHHHA
+304 EGTFQGLAHYHA

-324 VEGDTDT
+324 AEGDTDT

-338 TLNESENIG
+338 TLNESESIG

-384 NAALAKLITKA
+384 NAALAKLTTKA
-395 SVQKGYRSSSMFEDT
+395 SVKKGYRSSSMFEDT
-410 YTLTKEQ
+410 YTLVKEQ

>member
-1 METENTDRQFS
+1 METENTNKQFS
-12 IDNLLEKA
+12 IDNLLEKP
-20 KEALRKFKEAPGK
+20 KELLCRLKKAPSK
-33 LKAGLLAALAMGF
+33 LKAGILAALAMAI
-46 ALVAVIASA
+46 ALVVYAPAL
-55 WFPSGLSDAVVE
+55 FPSGPSDAVVK
-67 REYEEHVLASLPDA
+67 REYDEHVLASLPDV

-90 KVESVDVTS
+90 KIDSVDVTS

-104 VEPFFTAQFGDTYYE
+104 VEPFLTAQFGETYYE
-119 VVGKVKASSG
+119 VHGKVKASNG

-134 RVLSCDFVMHEGEWQ
+134 RVLSCNFVMHEGEWQ
-149 PLMDPNT
+149 PLTDPDT

-173 ENGIEALRMVDV
+173 ENGIEALRMVDA

-199 KATVDDLSFNEDEQ
+199 KATVDDLTFNEDEQ
-213 TASAQ
+213 TASAM

-223 EDAFSTAKAVVDA
+223 EDSFSTAKAVVDA
-236 GWKFENGHWI
+236 EWKFENGHWA
-246 LTSAKANAGAAR
+246 LSSAKADAGAAK

-285 QGKELVLKI
+285 QGKELILKI
-294 TSVDDESGKV
+294 TSVDDGSGKV
-304 EGTFQGLVHHHA
+304 EGTFQGLAHYHA

-324 VEGDTDT
+324 AEGDTDT

-338 TLNESENIG
+338 TLNESESIG

-384 NAALAKLITKA
+384 SAALAKLTTKA
-395 SVQKGYRSSSMFEDT
+395 SVKKGYRSSSMFEDT
-410 YTLTKEQ
+410 YTLVKEQ

>member
-1 METENTDRQFS
+1 METENTNKQFS
-12 IDNLLEKA
+12 IDNLLEKP
-20 KEALRKFKEAPGK
+20 KELLCRLKKAPSK
-33 LKAGLLAALAMGF
+33 LKAGILAALAMAI
-46 ALVAVIASA
+46 ALVVYAPAL
-55 WFPSGLSDAVVE
+55 FPSGPSDAVVK
-67 REYEEHVLASLPDA
+67 REYDEHVLASLPDV

-90 KVESVDVTS
+90 KIDSVDVTS

-104 VEPFFTAQFGDTYYE
+104 VEPFLTAQFGETYYE
-119 VVGKVKASSG
+119 VHGKVKASNG

-134 RVLSCDFVMHEGEWQ
+134 RVLSCNFVMHEGEWQ
-149 PLMDPNT
+149 PLTDPDT

-173 ENGIEALRMVDV
+173 ENGIEALRMVDA

-199 KATVDDLSFNEDEQ
+199 KATVDDLTFNEDEQ
-213 TASAQ
+213 TASAM

-223 EDAFSTAKAVVDA
+223 EDSFSTAKAVVDA
-236 GWKFENGHWI
+236 EWKFENGHWA
-246 LTSAKANAGAAR
+246 LSSAKADAGAAK

-285 QGKELVLKI
+285 QGKELILKI
-294 TSVDDESGKV
+294 TSVDDGSGKV
-304 EGTFQGLVHHHA
+304 EGTFQGLAHYHA

-324 VEGDTDT
+324 AEGDTDT
-331 GEIPFVA
+331 GEMPFVA
-338 TLNESENIG
+338 TLNESESIG

-352 MKTMTIGASFTAPE
+352 MKTMAIGASFTAPE

-384 NAALAKLITKA
+384 NAALAKLTTKA
-395 SVQKGYRSSSMFEDT
+395 SVKKGYRSSSMFEDT
-410 YTLTKEQ
+410 YTLVKEQ

>member
-1 METENTDRQFS
+1 METENTEELNANS
-12 IDNLLEKA
+12 LHEKPKELLHRLKDMSRKA
-20 KEALRKFKEAPGK
+20 KVGI
-33 LKAGLLAALAMGF
+33 LAVG
-46 ALVAVIASA
+46 LVAVMIAAFLRSA
-55 WFPSGLSDAVVE
+55 LFPSGPSDALIKRVG
-67 REYEEHVLASLPDA
+67 EEHVLATMPDA
-81 GIYDAGGSW
+81 GIYDAEGSW
-90 KVESVDVTS
+90 KIDSVDVMS

-104 VEPFFTAQFGDTYYE
+104 MEPFLTAQLGDTYYE
-119 VVGKVKASSG
+119 VTCQVEASNG

-134 RVLSCDFVMHEGEWQ
+134 RVLSCNFVMHEGEWQ
-149 PLMDPNT
+149 PLTDPDT
-156 ESETWRATAAPD
+156 ESETWHAVTAPD
-168 EKKLG
+168 EKKIG
-173 ENGIEALRMVDV
+173 KNGIEALRMVDA

-199 KATVDDLSFNEDEQ
+199 KANVEDLTFDEDEQ

-223 EDAFSTAKAVVDA
+223 EDSFSTAKAVVDA

-246 LTSAKANAGAAR
+246 LSSAKADAGAAK

-267 WKGTFK
+267 WRGTFK

-285 QGKELVLKI
+285 QGKELILKI
-294 TSVDDESGKV
+294 SSVDDESGKV
-304 EGTFQGLVHHHA
+304 EGTFQGLAHYHA

-352 MKTMTIGASFTAPE
+352 MKTMTIGAGFTAPE

-373 ISFGFGTRDDA
+373 ISFGFGTHDDA
-384 NAALAKLITKA
+384 NAALAKLTTKA
-395 SVQKGYRSSSMFEDT
+395 SVKKGYRSSSMFEDT
-410 YTLTKEQ
+410 YTLVKEQ

>member
-1 METENTDRQFS
+1 METENTNKQFS
-12 IDNLLEKA
+12 IDNLLEKP
-20 KEALRKFKEAPGK
+20 KELLCRLKKAPSK
-33 LKAGLLAALAMGF
+33 LKAGILAALAMAI
-46 ALVAVIASA
+46 ALVVYAPAL
-55 WFPSGLSDAVVE
+55 FPSGPSDAVVK
-67 REYEEHVLASLPDA
+67 REYDEHVLASLPDV

-90 KVESVDVTS
+90 KIDSVDVTS

-104 VEPFFTAQFGDTYYE
+104 VEPFLTAQFGETYYE
-119 VVGKVKASSG
+119 VHGKVKASNG

-134 RVLSCDFVMHEGEWQ
+134 RVLSCNFVMHEGEWQ
-149 PLMDPNT
+149 PLTDPDT

-173 ENGIEALRMVDV
+173 ENGIEALRMVDA

-199 KATVDDLSFNEDEQ
+199 KATVDDLTFNEDEQ
-213 TASAQ
+213 TASTM

-223 EDAFSTAKAVVDA
+223 EDSFSTAKAVVDA
-236 GWKFENGHWI
+236 EWKFENGHWA
-246 LTSAKANAGAAR
+246 LSSAKADAGAAK

-285 QGKELVLKI
+285 QGKELILKI
-294 TSVDDESGKV
+294 TSVDDGSGKV
-304 EGTFQGLVHHHA
+304 EGTFQGLAHYHA

-324 VEGDTDT
+324 AEGDTDT

-338 TLNESENIG
+338 TLNESESIG

-384 NAALAKLITKA
+384 NAALAKLTTKA
-395 SVQKGYRSSSMFEDT
+395 SVKKGYRSSSMFEDT
-410 YTLTKEQ
+410 YTLVKEQ

>member
-1 METENTDRQFS
+1 METENTNKQFS
-12 IDNLLEKA
+12 IDNLLEKP
-20 KEALRKFKEAPGK
+20 KELLCRLKKAPSK
-33 LKAGLLAALAMGF
+33 LKAGILAALAMAI
-46 ALVAVIASA
+46 ALVVYAPAL
-55 WFPSGLSDAVVE
+55 FPSGPSDAVVK
-67 REYEEHVLASLPDA
+67 REYDEHVLASLPDV

-90 KVESVDVTS
+90 KIDSVDVTS

-104 VEPFFTAQFGDTYYE
+104 VEPFLTAQFGETYYE
-119 VVGKVKASSG
+119 VHGKVKASNG

-134 RVLSCDFVMHEGEWQ
+134 RVLSCNFVMHEGEWQ
-149 PLMDPNT
+149 PLTDPDT

-173 ENGIEALRMVDV
+173 ENGIEALRMVDA

-199 KATVDDLSFNEDEQ
+199 KATVDDLTFNEDEQ
-213 TASAQ
+213 TASAM

-223 EDAFSTAKAVVDA
+223 EDSFSTAKAVVDA
-236 GWKFENGHWI
+236 EWKFENGHWA
-246 LTSAKANAGAAR
+246 LSSAKADAGAAK

-285 QGKELVLKI
+285 QGKELILKI
-294 TSVDDESGKV
+294 TSVDDGSGKV
-304 EGTFQGLVHHHA
+304 EGTFQGLAHYHA

-324 VEGDTDT
+324 AEGDTDT

-338 TLNESENIG
+338 TLNESESIG

-352 MKTMTIGASFTAPE
+352 MKTMIIGASFTAPE

-384 NAALAKLITKA
+384 NAALAKLTTKA
-395 SVQKGYRSSSMFEDT
+395 SVKKGYRSSSMFEDT
-410 YTLTKEQ
+410 YTLVKEQ

>member
-1 METENTDRQFS
+1 METENTNKQFS
-12 IDNLLEKA
+12 IDNLLEKP
-20 KEALRKFKEAPGK
+20 KELLCRLKKAPSK
-33 LKAGLLAALAMGF
+33 LKAGILAALAMAI
-46 ALVAVIASA
+46 ALVVYAPAL
-55 WFPSGLSDAVVE
+55 FPSGPSDAVVK
-67 REYEEHVLASLPDA
+67 REYDEHVLASLPDV

-90 KVESVDVTS
+90 KIDSVDVTS

-104 VEPFFTAQFGDTYYE
+104 VEPFLTAQFGETYYE
-119 VVGKVKASSG
+119 VHGKVKASNG

-134 RVLSCDFVMHEGEWQ
+134 RVLSCNFVMHEGEWQ
-149 PLMDPNT
+149 PLTDPDT

-173 ENGIEALRMVDV
+173 ENGIEALRMVDA

-199 KATVDDLSFNEDEQ
+199 KATVDDLTFNEDEQ
-213 TASAQ
+213 TASTM

-223 EDAFSTAKAVVDA
+223 EDSFSTAKAVVDA
-236 GWKFENGHWI
+236 EWKFENGHWA
-246 LTSAKANAGAAR
+246 LSSAKADAGAAK

-285 QGKELVLKI
+285 QGKELILKI
-294 TSVDDESGKV
+294 TSVDDGSGKV
-304 EGTFQGLVHHHA
+304 EGTFQGLTHYHA

-324 VEGDTDT
+324 AEGDTDT

-338 TLNESENIG
+338 TLNESESIG

-384 NAALAKLITKA
+384 NAALAKLTTKA
-395 SVQKGYRSSSMFEDT
+395 SVKKGYRSSSMFEDT
-410 YTLTKEQ
+410 YTLVKEQ

>member
-1 METENTDRQFS
+1 METENTNKQFS
-12 IDNLLEKA
+12 IDNLLEKP
-20 KEALRKFKEAPGK
+20 KELLCRLKKAPSK
-33 LKAGLLAALAMGF
+33 LKAGILAALAMAI
-46 ALVAVIASA
+46 ALVVYAPAL
-55 WFPSGLSDAVVE
+55 FPSGPSDAVVK
-67 REYEEHVLASLPDA
+67 REYDEHVLASLPDV

-90 KVESVDVTS
+90 KIDSVDVTS

-104 VEPFFTAQFGDTYYE
+104 VEPFLTAQFGETYYE
-119 VVGKVKASSG
+119 VHGKVKASNG

-134 RVLSCDFVMHEGEWQ
+134 RVLSCNFVMHEGEWQ
-149 PLMDPNT
+149 SLTDPDT

-173 ENGIEALRMVDV
+173 ENGIEALRMVDA

-199 KATVDDLSFNEDEQ
+199 KATVDDLTFNEDEQ
-213 TASAQ
+213 TASAM

-223 EDAFSTAKAVVDA
+223 EDSFSTAKAVVDA
-236 GWKFENGHWI
+236 EWKFENGHWA
-246 LTSAKANAGAAR
+246 LSSAKADAGAAK

-285 QGKELVLKI
+285 QGKELILKI
-294 TSVDDESGKV
+294 TSVDDGSGKV
-304 EGTFQGLVHHHA
+304 EGTFQGLAHYHA

-324 VEGDTDT
+324 AEGDTDT

-338 TLNESENIG
+338 TLNESESIG

-384 NAALAKLITKA
+384 NAALAKLTTKA
-395 SVQKGYRSSSMFEDT
+395 SVKKGYRSSSMFEDT
-410 YTLTKEQ
+410 YTLVKEQ